1 TLRSCVMHF
10 SLLPPI
16 RCLMHLPDGIDCLVE
31 VLFEYS
37 ASVSPS
43 WSIHYPDHIL
53 RCTQSLHLEG
63 IVRFW
68 SIVPTHK
75 VARSMPDA
83 IHLHWLPLAHPH
95 FVIQECVVAQ
105 WRFVPMLAQT
115 VQQQVSSM
123 TNAREPILAMQ
134 WLFRCFLWPM
144 SSLLQRDLYCLQR
157 LLALAHYSS
166 LLRQSL
172 RLLQLLVHTAQS
184 LWHRPD
190 PKWQPLHPHP
200 EVQQFASICHAGSPA
215 SQHHLG
221 LKHPMRPVRYIHPV
235 NGLPDISVLHRQIPT
250 TRAIRQ
256 YLQSAIPAG

>member
-1 TLRSCVMHF
+1 MHF

-16 RCLMHLPDGIDCLVE
+16 RCLMHLPDGIDCPVE

-53 RCTQSLHLEG
+53 RCTQCLHLEG

-75 VARSMPDA
+75 VARSKPDA
-83 IHLHWLPLAHPH
+83 IHLHCLPLARPH

-115 VQQQVSSM
+115 VQQQVSLM
-123 TNAREPILAMQ
+123 NNAMELILAMQ
-134 WLFRCFLWPM
+134 WLFRRFLWPM
-144 SSLLQRDLYCLQR
+144 PSLLQRDLYCLQPQP
-157 LLALAHYSS
+157 AIAHCSW
-166 LLRQSL
+166 LLRQNL
-172 RLLQLLVHTAQS
+172 RLLQLLVYTAQS
-184 LWHRPD
+184 LWHHPD
-190 PKWQPLHPHP
+190 PKWQPSRPHP
-200 EVQQFASICHAGSPA
+200 EVLQSASICHAGSPT
-215 SQHHLG
+215 SQHRPG
-221 LKHPMRPVRYIHPV
+221 LKHPMRPVRCIRPM
-235 NGLPDISVLHRQIPT
+235 NGLPDISVLHRQILT

-256 YLQSAIPAG
+256 YLQSAIPVG